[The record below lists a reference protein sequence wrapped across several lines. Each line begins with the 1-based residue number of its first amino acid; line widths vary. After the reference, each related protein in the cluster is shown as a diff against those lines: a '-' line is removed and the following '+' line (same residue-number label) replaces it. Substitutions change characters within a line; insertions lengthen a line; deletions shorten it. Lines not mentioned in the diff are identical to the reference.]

1 MFPDLRRHMQRRL
14 QRADHRYVD
23 CGAPAVH
30 TQVKHPERHHRIVTF
45 ALGLTKRVME
55 YRRDGLVITTDRRRI
70 DPDSALELLRSTFWA
85 REMKGDVLARAI
97 QNSVCFALLDGT
109 ILAGFGRAVSDL
121 ATYAYW
127 TDVVILSSYRGRGL
141 GRWLSD
147 CMLAHPDLQ
156 GLRRVALLTRD
167 AAELYRGIGFTEGP
181 GPLVYMERR
190 PGAAS

>member
-1 MFPDLRRHMQRRL
+1 MLGD
-14 QRADHRYVD
+14 
-23 CGAPAVH
+23 AP
-30 TQVKHPERHHRIVTF
+30 
-45 ALGLTKRVME
+45 LE

-70 DPDSALELLRSTFWA
+70 DPDAVLELLRTTFWA
-85 REMKGDVLARAI
+85 REMKGEVLARAI

-141 GRWLSD
+141 GRWLSE

-181 GPLVYMERR
+181 GPLIYMERR
-190 PGAAS
+190 P